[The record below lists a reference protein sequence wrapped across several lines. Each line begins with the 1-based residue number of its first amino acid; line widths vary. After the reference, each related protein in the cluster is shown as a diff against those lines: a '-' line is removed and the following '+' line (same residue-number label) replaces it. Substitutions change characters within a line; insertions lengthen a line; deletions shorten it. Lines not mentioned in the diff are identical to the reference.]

1 MMLIISSHS
10 FVRCSTEMWFP
21 VRHSQDAA
29 KRQPRRA
36 AMHPPHIVAKPLPNP
51 VYDPKIPKS
60 WIQGGTQ
67 SRVRSHD
74 GRPRCRR
81 PYAGARAHSLM
92 VCPRLAMQT
101 RPSDRRS
108 ISQILI
114 CLASP
119 KVLRRDPRMVW
130 RFDLLSSPSARDSI
144 IIVISLERHRGER

>member
-1 MMLIISSHS
+1 MRGWGVGKAGKIKAGAPLLTKVYHIYYYYHHYYYYY
-10 FVRCSTEMWFP
+10 CYT
-21 VRHSQDAA
+21 
-29 KRQPRRA
+29 
-36 AMHPPHIVAKPLPNP
+36 HIVAGYRTYPRYELG
-51 VYDPKIPKS
+51 DPKRR
-60 WIQGGTQ
+60 IQGGTQ

-144 IIVISLERHRGER
+144 IIVISLERHRGGR